1 MKMKMKKKLAAL
13 LLAVL
18 TAFGA
23 TSCSTADQSWSVEK
37 DGERL
42 PVGVYVYNFYSA
54 IAAAQQQEGV
64 DSSVSLLEQQ
74 IDGQPAE
81 DWIRDEAMRYT
92 KEYFY
97 LRDQLDALGASLTD
111 EEKAQGKSNAAAAW
125 GYIPASVK
133 KYVSQESFEIAY
145 GEANMMYTKLFNTIY
160 GEGGEKAVSDDE
172 LRAYFEETYYDFDY
186 IFSSLAYK
194 TSGELTGDEEDTTMT
209 EEETAA
215 RRELFEGYAEKINA
229 GEMTMEEAAEDFKT
243 VISSED
249 EQLSNQL
256 VDGEYI
262 NSSFPSEIKTNLD
275 EMQNG
280 EVRCFEVT
288 GLSKGIVVVRKNNVA
303 DSADDYIGQ
312 EGNRQTLLS
321 SMKSEEYLDMVKA
334 GIESY
339 EGVTFN
345 DAAIA
350 TYHASEFYTFTP
362 PASSSAAE

>member
-23 TSCSTADQSWSVEK
+23 ASCSTADQSWSIDK

-54 IAAAQQQEGV
+54 IAAAQQEEGV
-64 DSSVSLLEQQ
+64 DSSVSLLDQQ

-81 DWIRDEAMRYT
+81 EWIRGEAMRYT

-97 LRDQLDALGASLTD
+97 LRDQLDSLGVPLTD
-111 EEKAQGKSNAAAAW
+111 EEKAQAKSNAAAAW
-125 GYIPASVK
+125 GYVPESVK

-145 GEANMMYTKLFNTIY
+145 GETNMMYTKLFNTIY
-160 GEGGEKAVSDDE
+160 GEGGEKAVSDEE
-172 LRAYFEETYYDFDY
+172 LTAYFEETFYDFDY
-186 IFSSLAYK
+186 IFSSLAFK
-194 TSGELTGDEEDTTMT
+194 TDGELTDAAEDTAMT

-215 RRELFEGYAEKINA
+215 RRELFEGYAEQINA
-229 GEMTMEEAAEDFKT
+229 GEMTMEDAAKDFQT
-243 VISSED
+243 LIASAD

-262 NSSFPSEIKTNLD
+262 NSSFPTEIKTNLD

-288 GLSKGIVVVRKNNVA
+288 GLSKGIVVVRKNNIA
-303 DSADDYIGQ
+303 DSAAEYMEQ
-312 EGNRQTLLS
+312 EGNRQTLLAG
-321 SMKSEEYLDMVKA
+321 MKSEEYLDMIKA

-345 DAAIA
+345 DEAIA

-362 PASSSAAE
+362 PASSTAE